1 MIKRTAAL
9 TAAICIAS
17 AALCTA
23 AQAAKYE
30 GAARYSV
37 TFDDGGGAY
46 ELMDGAALADGADG
60 KAVKLDGAKNQ
71 YVKLADDITEGLTG
85 DYSIS
90 VDVYPENEAS
100 FARVFDLA
108 SDQNNFMYFTTW
120 GGGVPKFRYKGDDL
134 YSDGVFFKLNEW
146 NHAVITRKGGE
157 ARLYINGEIAASSTS
172 FVNDLGLLGKTGQN
186 YLGKSQQPQDVYF
199 TGMIDN
205 FEIRDYALTEK
216 EVKLASNADTVE
228 VKAGFNYAADGNVTS
243 YAEVKNY
250 KNKPVRCSLVSA
262 VYDKDG
268 RLVSIKTTESV
279 TLAPG
284 ETADSMANTI
294 EINDDAHTV
303 SAYLYTEASGIERAA
318 SEVIMK
324 GRYSIEPL
332 PADTLDNTV
341 GVHDPSIFKD
351 PKSGTYYVYS
361 TGMIDIFKSD
371 DLKTWTKT
379 VNTLPEV
386 PQCVYDAYKH
396 DDKSQYSNIWAP
408 DMYYDES
415 DTATPYHLTCSYS
428 DAFGQNNS
436 AIILFKSASPEGPW
450 ENGQIIFQSKSDD
463 PELGR
468 VNAIDSNICADH
480 ETGQKYM
487 VYGSFWEGIHIKEL
501 NDDYTVKDPST
512 VGTRIMSRF
521 RGIGGPEGAYV
532 VYNEDTGYYYL
543 FTSYDSLS
551 DTYQIRVARSKSITG
566 PYVDENGNSVDR
578 FDDPESE
585 ANNTYGYKLIGSYQ
599 FPMGTTYYG
608 PGHNSVLHDGDKW
621 FLVHHI
627 RTVKGG
633 YATLNVRPMFWNED
647 GWPVVTPERYQA
659 NENISVLSY
668 MPSAAIAGQWDY
680 ISIGDNANAMLT
692 SKKLILNSDRT
703 AQLGDISGTWEYDL
717 GGLLTGDTGDH
728 ILAIKLGEEVITA
741 FVTLAYD
748 SETGAQTI
756 QFTGTNQNNVTKWG
770 KKAISSVVY
779 K

>member
-9 TAAICIAS
+9 TAAICITS

-23 AQAAKYE
+23 VQAAKYE
-30 GAARYSV
+30 GAAKYSV
-37 TFDDGGGAY
+37 TFDEGGGAY
-46 ELMDGAALADGADG
+46 ELMDGAVLADGADG
-60 KAVKLDGAKNQ
+60 KAVKLDGEKNQ

-157 ARLYINGEIAASSTS
+157 ARLYIKGEIAASSTS

-205 FEIRDYALTEK
+205 FEIRDYALTEA
-216 EVKLASNADTVE
+216 EVKLASNADTIE
-228 VKAGFNYAADGNVTS
+228 VKAGFDYTADGNVTS
-243 YAEVKNY
+243 YAKVKNY

-262 VYDKDG
+262 VYDNDG
-268 RLVSIKTTESV
+268 RLVSVKTTKSV

-303 SAYLYTEASGIERAA
+303 SAYLYTEASGIERVT

-324 GRYSIEPL
+324 GRYNIEPL
-332 PADTLDNTV
+332 PVDTLDHTV

-371 DLKTWTKT
+371 DLITWTKT

-501 NDDYTVKDPST
+501 NDDYTVKDPNT

-578 FDDPESE
+578 FDDPETE

-608 PGHNSVLHDGDKW
+608 PGHNSVLHDGDNW
-621 FLVHHI
+621 YLVHHV

-633 YATLNVRPMFWNED
+633 YATLNVRPMYWNAD
-647 GWPVVTPERYQA
+647 GWPVVTPERYQDA
-659 NENISVLSY
+659 DSGDGNKLS
-668 MPSAAIAGQWDY
+668 ADNIAGQWDY
-680 ISIGDNANAMLT
+680 ISIGDNTNAMLT
-692 SKKLILNSDRT
+692 SKKLVLNSDKT
-703 AQLGDISGTWEYDL
+703 LTLGDISGTWSYTE
-717 GGLLTGDTGDH
+717 GDTDVITLTLGD
-728 ILAIKLGEEVITA
+728 EVITA
-741 FVTLAYD
+741 FVTLACD

>member
-1 MIKRTAAL
+1 MIKRTAAV
-9 TAAICIAS
+9 TAAICIVS
-17 AALCTA
+17 SALCTA
-23 AQAAKYE
+23 AFAAKYD
-30 GAARYSV
+30 GAATYSV
-37 TFDDGGGAY
+37 TFDEGGGAY
-46 ELMDGAALADGADG
+46 ELMDGASLADGIDG
-60 KAVKLDGAKNQ
+60 KAVKLDGEKNQ

-134 YSDGVFFKLNEW
+134 YSDSIFFKLNEW
-146 NHAVITRKGGE
+146 NHAVITRRGGE
-157 ARLYINGEIAASSTS
+157 ARLYINGEIAATSTS
-172 FVNDLGLLGKTGQN
+172 FVNDLGLPGKTGQN

-228 VKAGFNYAADGNVTS
+228 VKAGFDYTADGNVTS
-243 YAEVKNY
+243 YAEIKNY

-262 VYDKDG
+262 VYDSDG
-268 RLVSIKTTESV
+268 RLVSVKTTNSV
-279 TLAPG
+279 TLASG
-284 ETADSMANTI
+284 ETADGMANTI
-294 EINDDAHTV
+294 KINDDAHTV
-303 SAYLYTEASGIERAA
+303 SAYLYTDASGIGRVS

-386 PQCVYDAYKH
+386 PKCVYDAYKH

-463 PELGR
+463 KELGR
-468 VNAIDSNICADH
+468 VNAIDSNICADR

-501 NDDYTVKDPST
+501 NDDGTVKDPST

-551 DTYQIRVARSKSITG
+551 DTY
-566 PYVDENGNSVDR
+566 
-578 FDDPESE
+578 
-585 ANNTYGYKLIGSYQ
+585 
-599 FPMGTTYYG
+599 
-608 PGHNSVLHDGDKW
+608 
-621 FLVHHI
+621 
-627 RTVKGG
+627 
-633 YATLNVRPMFWNED
+633 
-647 GWPVVTPERYQA
+647 
-659 NENISVLSY
+659 
-668 MPSAAIAGQWDY
+668 
-680 ISIGDNANAMLT
+680 
-692 SKKLILNSDRT
+692 
-703 AQLGDISGTWEYDL
+703 
-717 GGLLTGDTGDH
+717 
-728 ILAIKLGEEVITA
+728 
-741 FVTLAYD
+741 
-748 SETGAQTI
+748 
-756 QFTGTNQNNVTKWG
+756 
-770 KKAISSVVY
+770 
-779 K
+779 